1 LSRKAVTLL
10 IKAPSLFDHPP
21 NQNTLDPLDRI
32 IMDAFAAPSHPPNQ
46 TMNSQQIADLFV
58 DQRILQPAQVDDI
71 LQEANLNGKSIERAL
86 IDSGF
91 VDQRGFYQVIANAL
105 GTDFIDLAED
115 EIAPET
121 LRLIPAGLARLHQAL
136 PIAAH
141 ENTLRVALL
150 DPLDLRAVEDLRFAL
165 GRDVHVVVAPTGQ
178 VEDRIKL
185 YYGADSSSMEEI
197 LKQLGE
203 TGELMTLRDAADS
216 ASIVEA
222 EANATPVIRFVD
234 LILFQAI
241 QDRASDIHFEPFENE
256 FKIRYRVDGALYE
269 MAPPPRHL
277 ALPIISRVKVMA
289 NMNIAERRLPQDGRI
304 QKNIAGRAV
313 DLRVSTLPTQFGE
326 SVVLRVLDRSTV
338 NLDLEALGLP
348 DHIHDYLIEIV
359 HRPNGIFIVTGPTG
373 SGKTTTLYSCL
384 RKINTIDSKLL
395 TAEEPVEYDL
405 DGIVQVPVNEAIGLT
420 FARVLRAFLRQD
432 PDRIMVGETRDLE
445 TAQISIQAALTG
457 HLVFTTLHTNDAPGA
472 ITRLIDMGVEPFL
485 ISSTLEAVLG
495 QRLLRSICPRCRT
508 PYQPSDTLLVQ
519 LGLSR
524 PDIGE
529 KNFYYGKGC
538 DACNQ
543 TGYSGRKG
551 IYELLKITDPLR
563 ELINERAPSV
573 TLKEKA
579 LELGMVTLRQDGLR
593 SVFAGD
599 TTIEEV
605 LKYT

>member
-1 LSRKAVTLL
+1 
-10 IKAPSLFDHPP
+10 
-21 NQNTLDPLDRI
+21 
-32 IMDAFAAPSHPPNQ
+32 
-46 TMNSQQIADLFV
+46 MNAQQVADIFV
-58 DQRILQPAQVDDI
+58 EQRVLQPSQVEDV
-71 LQEANLNGKSIERAL
+71 LQEAQLNGKNIEQAL

-91 VDQRGFYQVIANAL
+91 VDQRGFYQVIADAL
-105 GTDFIDLAED
+105 GTDFVELADD
-115 EIAPET
+115 EIPPEI
-121 LRLIPAGLARLHQAL
+121 LRLVPGGLARLHRAL
-136 PIAAH
+136 PVAMSD
-141 ENTLRVALL
+141 NTLSVALV
-150 DPLDLRAVEDLRFAL
+150 DPLDLRAAEDLRFAL
-165 GRDVHVVVAPTGQ
+165 GKDVHVVVAASEE
-178 VEDRIKL
+178 VEERIKR
-185 YYGADSSSMEEI
+185 YYGTDSSSMEDI

-203 TGELMTLRDAADS
+203 TGELLAVRGTDESMS
-216 ASIVEA
+216 AVEA
-222 EANATPVIRFVD
+222 EANATPIIRFVD

-277 ALPIISRVKVMA
+277 ALPVISRVKVMA

-304 QKNIAGRAV
+304 QKNVAGRSV

-348 DHIHDYLIEIV
+348 DYIHDYIIEVIN
-359 HRPNGIFIVTGPTG
+359 RPNGIFIVTGPTG

-405 DGIVQVPVNEAIGLT
+405 EGIVQVPVNEAIGLS

-445 TAQISIQAALTG
+445 TAQISIQASLTG

-495 QRLLRSICPRCRT
+495 QRLLRSICPQCRT
-508 PYQPSDTLLVQ
+508 TYQPSEPLLAQ

-524 PDIGE
+524 SDIGA

-543 TGYSGRKG
+543 TGYKGRKG
-551 IYELLKITDPLR
+551 IYELMKITDPLR

-579 LELGMVTLRQDGLR
+579 VELGMVTLRQDGLR
-593 SVFAGD
+593 SIFAGD

>member
-1 LSRKAVTLL
+1 
-10 IKAPSLFDHPP
+10 
-21 NQNTLDPLDRI
+21 
-32 IMDAFAAPSHPPNQ
+32 M
-46 TMNSQQIADLFV
+46 
-58 DQRILQPAQVDDI
+58 
-71 LQEANLNGKSIERAL
+71 
-86 IDSGF
+86 
-91 VDQRGFYQVIANAL
+91 
-105 GTDFIDLAED
+105 
-115 EIAPET
+115 
-121 LRLIPAGLARLHQAL
+121 
-136 PIAAH
+136 
-141 ENTLRVALL
+141 
-150 DPLDLRAVEDLRFAL
+150 DLRAVEDLRFAL
-165 GRDVHVVVAPTGQ
+165 GKDVQAVVAPTEQ
-178 VEDRIKL
+178 IEDRIKR
-185 YYGADSSSMEEI
+185 YYGTDSSSMEDI

-203 TGELMTLRDAADS
+203 TGELLALREKDEG
-216 ASIVEA
+216 ASSFESD
-222 EANATPVIRFVD
+222 ANATPIIRFVD

-277 ALPIISRVKVMA
+277 ALPVISRVKVMA

-304 QKNIAGRAV
+304 QKNVAGRTV

-338 NLDLEALGLP
+338 NLDLESLGLP
-348 DHIHDYLIEIV
+348 DHIHDYLIEVIN
-359 HRPNGIFIVTGPTG
+359 RPNGIFIVTGPTG

-405 DGIVQVPVNEAIGLT
+405 EGIVQVPVNEAIGLT
-420 FARVLRAFLRQD
+420 FARALRAFLRQD

-495 QRLLRSICPRCRT
+495 QRLLRSICPQCRT
-508 PYQPSDTLLVQ
+508 TYQPTEMLLAQ

-524 PDIGE
+524 RDIGE
-529 KNFYYGKGC
+529 RNFHYGKGC
-538 DACNQ
+538 EACNQ
-543 TGYSGRKG
+543 TGYKGRKG
-551 IYELLKITDPLR
+551 IYELMKITDPLR
-563 ELINERAPSV
+563 ELINERAPTV

-579 LELGMVTLRQDGLR
+579 IELGMITLRQDGLR
-593 SVFAGD
+593 SIFAGD